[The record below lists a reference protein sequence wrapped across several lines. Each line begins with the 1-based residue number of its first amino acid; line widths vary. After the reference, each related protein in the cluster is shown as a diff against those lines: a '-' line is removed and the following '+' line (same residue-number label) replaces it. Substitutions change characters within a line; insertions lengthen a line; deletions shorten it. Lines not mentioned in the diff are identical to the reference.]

1 LKVLRLTP
9 QLGQAF
15 GRSKPSFVKLNETG
29 TVVSDWVHVR
39 EIVVIPDIAGLP
51 DHAGMSP
58 DRLPFACR
66 VDISAATPLSA
77 FQGRDHGD

>member
-1 LKVLRLTP
+1 LKVLPLTP
-9 QLGQAF
+9 ELGPAF
-15 GRSKPSFVKLNETG
+15 GRSKPSLAKLNETG

-39 EIVVIPDIAGLP
+39 EIVVIPDIGSLP
-51 DHAGMSP
+51 GHSGMSP
-58 DRLPFACR
+58 DRLPFACC